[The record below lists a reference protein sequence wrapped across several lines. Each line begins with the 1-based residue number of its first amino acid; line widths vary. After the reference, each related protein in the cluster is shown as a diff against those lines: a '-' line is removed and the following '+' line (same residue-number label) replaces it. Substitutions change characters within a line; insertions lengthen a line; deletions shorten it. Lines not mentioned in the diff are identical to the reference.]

1 MVFCGI
7 FVIYCIYNQKLQ
19 NMKSLIVFL
28 PFLFLSF
35 NLKNKSQVRYDCSLI
50 KEKEIP
56 YLKNK
61 KLDWNCFNKRQ
72 KSNQIAAITESGISY
87 FVDIDDGIVK
97 VSVVC
102 FFSKNGSYF
111 TDGNNKP
118 NILNHEQRHFDLSY
132 IYTLEFMRR
141 LESENSLN
149 LDRIDYIYNE
159 VANELDV
166 IQRKYDFETKNSR
179 DTEIQNRWDN
189 IIENKLQKI

>member
-1 MVFCGI
+1 M
-7 FVIYCIYNQKLQ
+7 
-19 NMKSLIVFL
+19 
-28 PFLFLSF
+28 PFIFLSF
-35 NLKNKSQVRYDCSLI
+35 NVKNKIQVIYDYSLI

-56 YLKNK
+56 YIKNK
-61 KLDWNCFNKRQ
+61 KLDWNYFYKRQ

-87 FVDIDDGIVK
+87 FVDIDDGNIK
-97 VSVVC
+97 VNVIC

-111 TDGNNKP
+111 TEGNNKP

-141 LESENSLN
+141 LKNEDDLN
-149 LDRIDYIYNE
+149 LNKIDYIYNE